1 MEAEQKIKSL
11 LESVRE
17 EGILQSEIPQITG
30 LSKSTVSETL
40 SLLQERGEV
49 IRKKVSGKSYRVWLV
64 KYSPMP
70 VRGAVRIG
78 ILRASEYPKVV
89 AAGEKLKAH
98 MRVYGSSID
107 LTKDLVHGYIDIAA
121 SPFIT
126 QAFFGVLMKNI
137 KIVRKVAMNGS
148 GIVFSNTDSEYW
160 GCSEFSTMERNLRK
174 YLKMEGLEGK
184 IRYFRSPDSMI
195 KSLSELRG
203 IAIWEPYFTM
213 LENRKKRFDELI
225 GDYLCCTLAVNTSF
239 SSLNQELF
247 SDFLREFDRA
257 RTGKKEAEEL
267 AKLIGFPPEVVW
279 RSFESYDFEP
289 EQQFSE
295 SELEELRFGRL
306 EGIISFE

>member
-1 MEAEQKIKSL
+1 VEAEQRIKNL
-11 LESVRE
+11 LENVRE

-40 SLLQERGEV
+40 SVLEESGEV

-70 VRGAVRIG
+70 VKGVLRIG

-89 AAGEKLKAH
+89 AAGRKVNAH
-98 MRVYGSSID
+98 IRVYSSSID
-107 LTKDLVHGYIDIAA
+107 LTKDLVHGYVDIAA
-121 SPFIT
+121 SPLIT

-148 GIVFSNTDSEYW
+148 GLVFSSGKSEYW

-174 YLKMEGLEGK
+174 YLEMEGLEGK
-184 IRYFRSPDSMI
+184 IRYFRSPESMI
-195 KSLSELRG
+195 KSLPELCG

-213 LENRKKRFDELI
+213 LENRKKSFDELI
-225 GDYLCCTLAVNTSF
+225 GDFLCCTLAVNTSF
-239 SSLNQELF
+239 SSLNEDLL
-247 SDFLREFDRA
+247 SDFLRRFDRA
-257 RTGKKEAEEL
+257 RAGKKEAEEL
-267 AKLIGFPPEVVW
+267 AKLIEFPVEVVW
-279 RSFESYDFEP
+279 KSFKSYEFNL

-295 SELEELRFGRL
+295 SELEGLRFGGL